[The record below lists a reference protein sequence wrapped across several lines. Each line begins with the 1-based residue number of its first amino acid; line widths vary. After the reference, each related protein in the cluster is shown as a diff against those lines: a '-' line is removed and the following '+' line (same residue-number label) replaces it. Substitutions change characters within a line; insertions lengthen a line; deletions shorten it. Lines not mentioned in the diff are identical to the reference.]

1 MSRRHITRR
10 TALAALASFA
20 PLTGHGWAG
29 CPMEDAFAIEK
40 GGLPATSAA
49 LANHK
54 LTILALGGA
63 ATLGRPAH
71 GPEFTWPARLER
83 RLSEAF
89 PDVAVTVPV
98 RAVARQPDEA
108 LVDTVE
114 GILKDVTPALVIW
127 GPGGTAAARGGDL
140 DTFLGTINDVV
151 DKVRTD
157 GADMILMTLQYAP
170 SVSRVVNLVPYRMAV
185 LHGGDDAGVPVLD
198 RYELMRYWSDSGF
211 LDLDTTNADDRIK
224 VSRTLY
230 DCMAEILATAIV
242 DATK

>member
-1 MSRRHITRR
+1 MSRRQIIRR
-10 TALAALASFA
+10 TALAALVSLA
-20 PLTGHGWAG
+20 PLAG
-29 CPMEDAFAIEK
+29 ASLAACPMEDAFAIEK
-40 GGLPATSAA
+40 GALSATSAA
-49 LANHK
+49 LAKHQ

-71 GPEFTWPARLER
+71 GAEFTWPARLQA
-83 RLSEAF
+83 RLSDAF
-89 PDVAVTVPV
+89 PDVTVAVPV
-98 RAVARQPDEA
+98 RAVARQRDEA
-108 LVDTVE
+108 LVDTVQ
-114 GILKDVTPALVIW
+114 GILSEVKPALVIW

-140 DTFLGTINDVV
+140 DTFMGTINDVV

-157 GADMILMTLQYAP
+157 GADVILMTLQYAP

-198 RYELMRYWSDSGF
+198 RYELMRYWSDTGF
-211 LDLDTTNADDRIK
+211 LDLDATNADDRIK